1 MNEQEKRTVREALRQ
16 GFTLME
22 ILIAVAII
30 GILGAVALPALMGN
44 LGSSRNT
51 AARELIANVETALN
65 MYNMKKG
72 RYPDSLE
79 ELTKETD
86 DEEALLQG
94 EYIDP
99 WGKEIQY
106 EKPKGKKRPLLISAG
121 EDGEFGTEDDITNKD
136 KDKNKK

>member
-65 MYNMKKG
+65 MYNMKYG

-79 ELTKETD
+79 DLTKETD
-86 DEEALLQG
+86 DMEALLQG
-94 EYIDP
+94 DYIDS
-99 WGKEIQY
+99 WGTEIKY
-106 EKPKGKKRPLLISAG
+106 EKRSGYRRRPLLTSAG
-121 EDGEFGTEDDITNKD
+121 PDREFDTDDDISNTESKRY
-136 KDKNKK
+136 

>member
-1 MNEQEKRTVREALRQ
+1 MNEQEKRTVREVLRQ

-72 RYPDSLE
+72 GFPDSLE

-86 DEEALLQG
+86 EEEALLQG

-99 WGKEIQY
+99 WGTEIKY

-121 EDGEFGTEDDITNKD
+121 EDREFGTEDDITNKD
-136 KDKNKK
+136 KDKSKK